1 MNHRNASNNDVQ
13 QRRPT
18 KPWNAHGFV
27 RRLRSTLLLDVVLGV
42 AMWGCDDG
50 IQPQDVVQPAPDPA
64 DQMLINMTHQLTR
77 NGIVRAKVEADTT
90 YMHTTA
96 GVADL
101 RNVRVTF
108 YDAQGNETS
117 TLTSNVGTYQLR
129 SGDMEGRGD
138 VVVLTQDGRQLTTE
152 VLRYVQAK
160 DSVFSDVPFVFDSPG
175 RHIEGEGFVSDP
187 SFRTVIAKQ
196 PRGTGGRFVLPNQ

>member
-1 MNHRNASNNDVQ
+1 MRETSRRNVEVKRQGKTS
-13 QRRPT
+13 R
-18 KPWNAHGFV
+18 AHV
-27 RRLRSTLLLDVVLGV
+27 SPRRLFLTLLLDVVMGGAAV
-42 AMWGCDDG
+42 ACDDG
-50 IQPQDVVQPAPDPA
+50 IQPQDVVQPAPDAA

-101 RNVRVTF
+101 RKVRVTF